1 MSLVVNNNLMA
12 ANVARNLNQHYGR
25 LQTSTQRLSS
35 GLRINSAA
43 DDAAGLAIRELQR
56 ADIAALH
63 QGARNANDAI
73 SMIQVADGAL
83 GVIDEKLIRMK
94 ELAEQAATGTY
105 SSTQRLMIE
114 SEYQAMASEITRI
127 ANATDFNGM
136 KLLDGTLSG
145 STHDGTGLTST
156 GKMKIH
162 FGTANDSA
170 EDYYYITIGSCTAS
184 SLGVGNAAGWEMAGE
199 NLISVRR
206 KILDDKDNWTGK
218 WNYGTLDL
226 TKCDV
231 KLADYKNADGSMDW
245 AGYQNAVD
253 KWVNDSVKNDANI
266 DWENV
271 NLKTGEKPAAQ
282 GEALRS
288 AGYTVSTQ
296 EAAQRA
302 LEGINNAIE
311 SKDKIRA
318 HLGAMQN
325 RLENTITNLNVQAE
339 NLQAAESRISD
350 VDVAT
355 EMTQFVRNQILT
367 QSAVAMLGQ
376 ANSLPQ
382 MAMQLIGG

>member
-253 KWVNDSVKNDANI
+253 KWVNDSVKNGTNI